1 MGSEGP
7 AVLVALLV
15 AGFLLRRHASE
26 EQTVSQ
32 TRRQRWF
39 DGFIGAAM
47 SRPWHVLL
55 AVALVTVAAG
65 FFASRLEFRGSFV
78 ELLPEGA
85 PEVRDLT
92 RVSEKAG
99 GDGYLVIM
107 AKGGTP
113 QALKTY
119 AAELQKR
126 LEALPEVRYVEHHYD
141 VGFFRRHGLLLLP
154 TEQVSALRKDLEAR
168 VRYEKERASPLF
180 VDLDAEEAPPTFEE
194 IARKHT
200 PDTAVPE
207 TLASK
212 DGSEVYLMIKPSGTA
227 GDLDFARRFVA
238 KALETGRQ
246 LAAEQAPGVTLE
258 ATGNFQNRIEEDA
271 VMRRDLS
278 NAGLLSAL
286 IAVGLILLAT
296 RRVSALAVVG
306 VPVVVGLVLTFAFAQ
321 GAIGHLNIVTGFLVA
336 ILIGLGIE
344 YGVHL
349 AMRYWEERE
358 RHGVREALAATVR
371 GTFSGAITSAFTN
384 AAAFFVLMLAQFH
397 AFQQFG
403 LLAGI
408 GVLMAVLSAYALG
421 PSLLAIAERIRPF
434 RKESVQA
441 EAFVAATPA
450 APAVPQK
457 EWRRWPTGLITAIAL
472 LVVGFAAY
480 SVRIA
485 PQLGFET
492 NLRNLKGDSPASRL
506 DDHITEQ
513 IGAPLNPAILAVDS
527 LEQVRQVEAV
537 IAQVKAKNGADSVF
551 LRTASLSD
559 LVPSDVEGH
568 AAELG
573 RIRAL
578 LDGLPKSAQADARV
592 REFRDMVDAKPYG
605 LDQVP
610 PEARRRFEA
619 LDGKG
624 MFLLLFP
631 SVSNYDTQDLN
642 RWAAQLNEVIAGAK
656 ENGVDLAVL
665 DSNRIAARIFA
676 LVQGDGPFILWAAAA
691 VVFGV
696 ILISLRSFKK
706 ALLVAGPLFLG
717 MTCLAGGM
725 YLFDVQ
731 LNFINAV
738 VLPNL
743 LAIAVDNSVHLFHRY
758 EEEGPGSLGRVVRN
772 TGFAAVVAT
781 LSNAAGYGA
790 LLVANHQG
798 LRSIGQIALLGVVS
812 TFLGTTVFFPAML
825 ALLERWK
832 GRRSAVVPEAG
843 AMVRSLNLGGAGE
856 LSAESPG
863 ERKSA

>member
-1 MGSEGP
+1 
-7 AVLVALLV
+7 
-15 AGFLLRRHASE
+15 
-26 EQTVSQ
+26 
-32 TRRQRWF
+32 
-39 DGFIGAAM
+39 M
-47 SRPWHVLL
+47 SRPWQVLL
-55 AVALVTVAAG
+55 AIALLTAVTGV
-65 FFASRLEFRGSFV
+65 FASRLEFRGSFV

-107 AKGGTP
+107 AKGAAP
-113 QALKTY
+113 EALKAY
-119 AAELQKR
+119 ARDFQKR

-141 VGFFRRHGLLLLP
+141 VAFFRRHGLLLLP
-154 TEQVSALRKDLEAR
+154 TAEVASLRQDLEAR

-180 VDLDAEEAPPTFEE
+180 VDLGADIAPPTFEE

-200 PDTAVPE
+200 PDTSLPE
-207 TLASK
+207 TLANK
-212 DGSEVYLMIKPSGTA
+212 EGTEVYLMIKPSGTA
-227 GDLDFARRFVA
+227 GDLEFARRFVA
-238 KALETGRQ
+238 TVFDTGRK
-246 LAAEQAPGVTLE
+246 LAAEQYPGVTLE

-271 VMRRDLS
+271 VMRSDLS

-296 RRVSALAVVG
+296 RRISALAVVG
-306 VPVVVGLVLTFAFAQ
+306 VPVMVGLVLTFAFAQ

-349 AMRYWEERE
+349 SMRYWEERE
-358 RHGVREALAATVR
+358 QHGVKESLTAAVR
-371 GTFSGAITSAFTN
+371 GTFSGALTSAFTN
-384 AAAFFVLMLAQFH
+384 AAAFFVLVLAQFH

-403 LLAGI
+403 LLAGV
-408 GVLMAVLSAYALG
+408 GVLMAVLTAYAMG

-434 RKESVQA
+434 RRDAAPAAQ
-441 EAFVAATPA
+441 AATPA
-450 APAVPQK
+450 AAPAPEK
-457 EWRRWPTGLITAIAL
+457 EWRRWPTGAIVAVAL
-472 LVVGFAAY
+472 SVVGFAAY
-480 SVRIA
+480 SVAIA
-485 PQLGFET
+485 PRLGFET

-513 IGAPLNPAILAVDS
+513 IGSPLNPAILSVDS
-527 LEQVRQVEAV
+527 LDQVREVEAV
-537 IAQVKAKNGADSVF
+537 IAQVKARNGANSVF

-559 LVPSDVEGH
+559 LVPSDV
-568 AAELG
+568 AAHEAEMAG
-573 RIRAL
+573 IRTL
-578 LDGLPKSAQADARV
+578 LDGLPRSAQQDPRV
-592 REFRDMVDAKPYG
+592 KDLREMVDAKPYG
-605 LDQVP
+605 LEQLPV
-610 PEARRRFEA
+610 EARRRFEA

-631 SVSNYDTQDLN
+631 SVSNYDTQDLH
-642 RWAAQLNEVIAGAK
+642 RWAAQLDEVVAGAK
-656 ENGVDLAVL
+656 AKGIDLAVL
-665 DSNRIAARIFA
+665 DSNRIAARIFS
-676 LVQGDGPFILWAAAA
+676 LVRGDGPFILWSAA
-691 VVFGV
+691 VVVFLV
-696 ILISLRSFKK
+696 ILASLRSLKR

-743 LAIAVDNSVHLFHRY
+743 LAIAVDNSVHLYHRY

-832 GRRSAVVPEAG
+832 GRRSAAVAPESG
-843 AMVRSLNLGGAGE
+843 AVVRSLNLGGAGE
-856 LSAESPG
+856 LPVESPG

>member
-1 MGSEGP
+1 
-7 AVLVALLV
+7 
-15 AGFLLRRHASE
+15 
-26 EQTVSQ
+26 
-32 TRRQRWF
+32 
-39 DGFIGAAM
+39 M
-47 SRPWHVLL
+47 SRPWQVLL
-55 AVALVTVAAG
+55 AVALVTAAAG

-107 AKGGTP
+107 AKGTAP
-113 QALKTY
+113 EALKAY
-119 AAELQKR
+119 ATEFQKR
-126 LEALPEVRYVEHHYD
+126 LEALPTVRYVEHHYD
-141 VGFFRRHGLLLLP
+141 VAFFRRHGLLLLP
-154 TEQVSALRKDLEAR
+154 TAEVASLRQDLEAR
-168 VRYEKERASPLF
+168 VRYERERASPLF
-180 VDLDAEEAPPTFEE
+180 VDLETEAAPPTFEE
-194 IARKHT
+194 IAKKHT
-200 PDTAVPE
+200 PDTTALPE
-207 TLASK
+207 TLANK
-212 DGSEVYLMIKPSGTA
+212 EGTEVYLMIKPSGTA
-227 GDLDFARRFVA
+227 GDLAFAREFVA
-238 KALETGRQ
+238 SVFDTGRK
-246 LAAEQAPGVTLE
+246 LAAEKYPGVTLE

-278 NAGLLSAL
+278 NAGMLSAL

-296 RRVSALAVVG
+296 RRISALAVVG
-306 VPVVVGLVLTFAFAQ
+306 VPVMVGLVLTFAFAQ

-358 RHGVREALAATVR
+358 QLGVKDALTAAVR
-371 GTFSGAITSAFTN
+371 GTFSGALTSAFTN
-384 AAAFFVLMLAQFH
+384 AAAFFVLVLAQFH

-403 LLAGI
+403 LLAGV

-434 RKESVQA
+434 RRDTAVPASAQA
-441 EAFVAATPA
+441 A
-450 APAVPQK
+450 APVPAPAPAK
-457 EWRRWPTGLITAIAL
+457 EWRRWPTGVIVAVAL
-472 LVVGFAAY
+472 SVVGFAAY
-480 SVRIA
+480 SVGIA
-485 PQLGFET
+485 PRLGFET

-513 IGAPLNPAILAVDS
+513 IGAPLNPAILAVDT
-527 LEQVRQVEAV
+527 LDEVRTVEAV

-559 LVPSDVEGH
+559 LVPSDVAGH
-568 AAELG
+568 EAEMG

-578 LDGLPKSAQADARV
+578 LDGLPKSAQEDPRV
-592 REFRDMVDAKPYG
+592 KDLREMVDAKPYG
-605 LDQVP
+605 LDQLPV
-610 PEARRRFEA
+610 EARRRFEA

-631 SVSNYDTQDLN
+631 SVSNYDTKDLH
-642 RWAAQLNEVIAGAK
+642 RWAAQLDEVVAGAK
-656 ENGVDLAVL
+656 AKGVDLAVL
-665 DSNRIAARIFA
+665 DSNRIAARIFS
-676 LVQGDGPFILWAAAA
+676 LVRGDGPFILWAAAA
-691 VVFGV
+691 VVFLV
-696 ILISLRSFKK
+696 ILASLRSFKR

-758 EEEGPGSLGRVVRN
+758 EEEGPGSLGRVVRS

-832 GRRSAVVPEAG
+832 GRRSAVAPETG
-843 AMVRSLNLGGAGE
+843 AVVRSLNLGGAGE
-856 LSAESPG
+856 LPAESPG

>member
-1 MGSEGP
+1 
-7 AVLVALLV
+7 
-15 AGFLLRRHASE
+15 
-26 EQTVSQ
+26 
-32 TRRQRWF
+32 
-39 DGFIGAAM
+39 M
-47 SRPWHVLL
+47 SRPWQVLL
-55 AVALVTVAAG
+55 AVALVTAAAG
-65 FFASRLEFRGSFV
+65 VFASRLEFRGSFV

-107 AKGGTP
+107 AKGAAP
-113 QALKTY
+113 EALKAY
-119 AAELQKR
+119 ATEFQKR
-126 LEALPEVRYVEHHYD
+126 LEALPTVRYVEHHYD
-141 VGFFRRHGLLLLP
+141 VAFFRRHGLLLLP
-154 TEQVSALRKDLEAR
+154 TAEVASLRQDLEAR

-180 VDLDAEEAPPTFEE
+180 VDLGTEEAPPTFEA
-194 IARKHT
+194 IAKKHT
-200 PDTAVPE
+200 PDTTALPE
-207 TLASK
+207 TLANK
-212 DGSEVYLMIKPSGTA
+212 EGTEVYLMIKPSGTA
-227 GDLDFARRFVA
+227 GDLEFARNFVA
-238 KALETGRQ
+238 SVFDTGRT
-246 LAAEQAPGVTLE
+246 LAAQKYPGVTLE

-278 NAGLLSAL
+278 NAGMLSAL
-286 IAVGLILLAT
+286 IAIGLILLAT
-296 RRVSALAVVG
+296 RRISALAVVG

-358 RHGVREALAATVR
+358 RLGVKEALTAAVR
-371 GTFSGAITSAFTN
+371 GTFSGALTSAFTN
-384 AAAFFVLMLAQFH
+384 AAAFFVLVLAQFH

-421 PSLLAIAERIRPF
+421 PSLLAIAERIRPY
-434 RKESVQA
+434 RRDA
-441 EAFVAATPA
+441 GPGTPA
-450 APAVPQK
+450 SAPAVEQASAPAPAK
-457 EWRRWPTGLITAIAL
+457 EWRRWPTGIIVAVAL
-472 LVVGFAAY
+472 SVVGFAAY
-480 SVRIA
+480 SVGIA
-485 PQLGFET
+485 PRLGFET

-506 DDHITEQ
+506 DDHITAQ
-513 IGAPLNPAILAVDS
+513 IGAPLNPAILSVDT
-527 LEQVRQVEAV
+527 LEQVREVEAV
-537 IAQVKAKNGADSVF
+537 IAQVKANNGANSVF

-559 LVPSDVEGH
+559 LVPSDVAGH
-568 AAELG
+568 AAEMG
-573 RIRAL
+573 RIRTL
-578 LDGLPKSAQADARV
+578 LDGLPKSAQEDSRV
-592 REFRDMVDAKPYG
+592 KDLRAMVDAKPYG
-605 LDQVP
+605 LEQLPV
-610 PEARRRFEA
+610 EARRRFEA

-642 RWAAQLNEVIAGAK
+642 RWATQLDEVVVGARAK
-656 ENGVDLAVL
+656 GIDLAVL
-665 DSNRIAARIFA
+665 DSNRIAARIFS
-676 LVQGDGPFILWAAAA
+676 LVRGDGPFILWSAAT
-691 VVFGV
+691 VVFLV
-696 ILISLRSFKK
+696 ILASLRSFKR

-832 GRRSAVVPEAG
+832 GRRSAVAPEAG
-843 AMVRSLNLGGAGE
+843 AVVRSLNLGGAGE
-856 LSAESPG
+856 LPVESPG

>member
-1 MGSEGP
+1 M
-7 AVLVALLV
+7 
-15 AGFLLRRHASE
+15 
-26 EQTVSQ
+26 SQ
-32 TRRQRWF
+32 SRLQRWF
-39 DGFIGAAM
+39 DGFIQAALA
-47 SRPWHVLL
+47 RPWQVLF
-55 AVALVTVAAG
+55 AVALVTAAAG
-65 FFASRLEFRGSFV
+65 LFAARLEFRGSFV

-99 GDGYLVIM
+99 GDGYLVLM

-119 AAELQKR
+119 ATEFQKR

-141 VGFFRRHGLLLLP
+141 VAFFRRHGLLLLP
-154 TEQVSALRKDLEAR
+154 TREVAALREDLEAR
-168 VRYEKERASPLF
+168 VQYEKQRASPLF
-180 VDLDAEEAPPTFEE
+180 VDLGVDDAPPTFEE

-200 PDTAVPE
+200 PDTALPE
-207 TLASK
+207 TLANK
-212 DGSEVYLMIKPSGTA
+212 DGTEVYLMIKPSGTA
-227 GDLDFARRFVA
+227 GDLEFARRFVA
-238 KALETGRQ
+238 TALDTGKK
-246 LAAEQAPGVTLE
+246 LAAEQYPGVTLE

-271 VMRRDLS
+271 VMRNDLS

-349 AMRYWEERE
+349 SMRYWEERE
-358 RHGVREALAATVR
+358 EHGVKESLEAAVR
-371 GTFSGAITSAFTN
+371 GTFSGALTSAFTN
-384 AAAFFVLMLAQFH
+384 AAAFFVLVLAQFH

-408 GVLMAVLSAYALG
+408 GVLLAVLSAYAMG

-434 RKESVQA
+434 RREHR
-441 EAFVAATPA
+441 EAAGAAPSAAPA
-450 APAVPQK
+450 APVKQ
-457 EWRRWPTGLITAIAL
+457 WRRWPTGLIVAVAL
-472 LVVGFAAY
+472 SVVAFAAY
-480 SVRIA
+480 SVGIA
-485 PQLGFET
+485 PRLGFET

-513 IGAPLNPAILAVDS
+513 IGSPLNPAILAVDS
-527 LEQVRQVEAV
+527 LEQVREVEDV
-537 IAQVKAKNGADSVF
+537 IAQVKARNGANSVF

-559 LVPSDVEGH
+559 LVPSDVPGH
-568 AAELG
+568 QAEMG

-578 LDGLPKSAQADARV
+578 LDGLPKSAQDDARV
-592 REFRDMVDAKPYG
+592 KDLRTLVDAKPYG
-605 LDQVP
+605 LDDLPV
-610 PEARRRFEA
+610 EARRRFEA

-631 SVSNYDTQDLN
+631 SVSNYDTEDLH
-642 RWAAQLNEVIAGAK
+642 RWAAQLDEVVAGAK
-656 ENGVDLAVL
+656 AKGIDLAVL
-665 DSNRIAARIFA
+665 DSNRIAARIFT
-676 LVQGDGPFILWAAAA
+676 LVRGDGPFILWAAAA
-691 VVFGV
+691 VVFLV
-696 ILISLRSFKK
+696 ILASLRSFKR

-743 LAIAVDNSVHLFHRY
+743 LAIAVDNSVHLYHRY
-758 EEEGPGSLGRVVRN
+758 EEEGPGSLGRVVRS

-790 LLVANHQG
+790 LMVANHQG

-832 GRRSAVVPEAG
+832 GRRSAVAPQPG
-843 AMVRSLNLGGAGE
+843 AVVRPLNLGGAGE
-856 LSAESPG
+856 QPAESPG

>member
-1 MGSEGP
+1 
-7 AVLVALLV
+7 
-15 AGFLLRRHASE
+15 
-26 EQTVSQ
+26 
-32 TRRQRWF
+32 
-39 DGFIGAAM
+39 M
-47 SRPWHVLL
+47 SRPWQVLL

-107 AKGGTP
+107 AKGAAP
-113 QALKTY
+113 EALKAY
-119 AAELQKR
+119 ATEFQRR
-126 LEALPEVRYVEHHYD
+126 LEALPTVRYVEHHYD
-141 VGFFRRHGLLLLP
+141 VAFFRRHGLLLLP
-154 TEQVSALRKDLEAR
+154 TAEVASLRQDLEAR
-168 VRYEKERASPLF
+168 VRYERERASPLF
-180 VDLDAEEAPPTFEE
+180 VDLGTEEAPPTFEE
-194 IARKHT
+194 IAKKHT
-200 PDTAVPE
+200 PDTALPE
-207 TLASK
+207 TLANK
-212 DGSEVYLMIKPSGTA
+212 EGTEVYLMIKPSGTA
-227 GDLDFARRFVA
+227 GDLEFARNFVA
-238 KALETGRQ
+238 TVFDTGRK
-246 LAAEQAPGVTLE
+246 LAAEKYPGVTLE

-271 VMRRDLS
+271 VMRGDLS
-278 NAGLLSAL
+278 NAGMLSAL

-296 RRVSALAVVG
+296 RRISALAVVG
-306 VPVVVGLVLTFAFAQ
+306 VPVMVGLVLTFAFAQ

-349 AMRYWEERE
+349 TMRYWEERE
-358 RHGVREALAATVR
+358 RLGVKEALTAAVR
-371 GTFSGAITSAFTN
+371 GTFSGALTSAFTN
-384 AAAFFVLMLAQFH
+384 AAAFFVLVLAQFH

-403 LLAGI
+403 LLAGV

-434 RKESVQA
+434 RRDA
-441 EAFVAATPA
+441 AATAQTSAPFVDP
-450 APAVPQK
+450 APAPAPAK
-457 EWRRWPTGLITAIAL
+457 EWRRWPTGVIVAVAL
-472 LVVGFAAY
+472 SVVGFAAY
-480 SVRIA
+480 SVGIA
-485 PQLGFET
+485 PRLGFET

-513 IGAPLNPAILAVDS
+513 IGAPLNPAILSVDT
-527 LEQVRQVEAV
+527 LEQVREVEAV
-537 IAQVKAKNGADSVF
+537 IAQVKAKNGANSVF

-559 LVPSDVEGH
+559 LVPSDVAGH
-568 AAELG
+568 EAEMG
-573 RIRAL
+573 RIRTL
-578 LDGLPKSAQADARV
+578 LDGLPKSAQEDPRV
-592 REFRDMVDAKPYG
+592 KDLREMVDAKPYG
-605 LDQVP
+605 LDQLPV
-610 PEARRRFEA
+610 EARRRFEA

-631 SVSNYDTQDLN
+631 SVSNYDTQDLH
-642 RWAAQLNEVIAGAK
+642 RWAGQLDEVVAGAK
-656 ENGVDLAVL
+656 AKGIDLAVL
-665 DSNRIAARIFA
+665 DSNRIAARIFS
-676 LVQGDGPFILWAAAA
+676 LVRMDGPFILWSAA
-691 VVFGV
+691 VVVFLV
-696 ILISLRSFKK
+696 ILASLRSFKR

-832 GRRSAVVPEAG
+832 GRRSAVAPESG
-843 AMVRSLNLGGAGE
+843 AVVRSLNLGGAGE
-856 LSAESPG
+856 LPAESPG